1 MKQLKK
7 DSVKHT
13 MLPDTIANIALTFSK
28 IGANSKC
35 CWLFHQPEKPD
46 LKKLRKF

>member
-7 DSVKHT
+7 EKINHT
-13 MLPDTIANIALTFSK
+13 VLPDTIAKFALAFSK

-35 CWLFHQPEKPD
+35 CCFYHQPEKPD

>member
-1 MKQLKK
+1 MKQ
-7 DSVKHT
+7 SERETRKHT
-13 MLPDTIANIALTFSK
+13 VLSDTMAKFALTFSK

-35 CWLFHQPEKPD
+35 CCFYHQPEKPD

>member
-1 MKQLKK
+1 MKQLERENQ
-7 DSVKHT
+7 KHT
-13 MLPDTIANIALTFSK
+13 MLSNSMAKFALTFSK

-35 CWLFHQPEKPD
+35 CWLYHQPEKPD